1 MDAIQR
7 FEGGFLLTNAYLLST
22 SGGGHVLVDAPTDTL
37 QWLEQNGIK
46 PLALLLT
53 HQHFDH
59 VMDAAAVAAMGVPIY
74 SWSAY
79 STELTGEDIVKK
91 WGMPMTVVPY
101 TVDHELAGKETLEID
116 GLKLDLAHVPGH
128 SADSVT
134 FHDRER
140 GILVSG
146 DTLFNGSTGRGDL
159 PGGDLQL
166 LCQGIVE
173 KIYNLPGTTK
183 VYPGHGPDTTVGAE
197 RIGNGVV
204 RA

>member
-22 SGGGHVLVDAPTDTL
+22 PGGGHLLVDAPTDTL

-59 VMDAAAVAAMGVPIY
+59 VMDAAAVSAMGVPIY

-101 TVDHELAGKETLEID
+101 KVDHELAGKETLEID

-128 SADSVT
+128 SPDSVT

-166 LCQGIVE
+166 LCSGIVE
-173 KIYNLPGTTK
+173 KIYRLPGETK
-183 VYPGHGPDTTVGAE
+183 VYPGHGPDTTVDAE

>member
-22 SGGGHVLVDAPTDTL
+22 PGGGHLLIDAPADTA
-37 QWLEQNGIK
+37 QWLTQNDIK

-59 VMDAAAVAAMGVPIY
+59 VMDTAAIAAMGVPIY
-74 SWSAY
+74 SWNAY
-79 STELTGEDIVKK
+79 STQLTAEDIVKQ
-91 WGMPMTVVPY
+91 WGMPMSVAPY
-101 TVDHELAGKETLEID
+101 SVDHELAGQEMLEID
-116 GLKLDLAHVPGH
+116 GLKLELAHVPGH
-128 SADSVT
+128 SPDSVT

-140 GILVSG
+140 NILISG

-173 KIYNLPGTTK
+173 KIYSLPGETK
-183 VYPGHGPDTTVGAE
+183 VYPGHGPDTTVAAE
-197 RIGNGVV
+197 RVGNGVI